1 MDNLTQRALLFDFYG
16 SLLTKKQREIY
27 DLYFQQDL
35 SLGEI
40 GELQDVS
47 RTAIYDLVKRT
58 EGTLQ
63 HYEER
68 LGLVRKY
75 VAGHAILA
83 ALRQQLE
90 SLQKQDNDSRPQEE
104 AWTKVYEL
112 LQKLE
117 ESW

>member
-1 MDNLTQRALLFDFYG
+1 MDDLTQRALLFDFYG

-47 RTAIYDLVKRT
+47 RPAIYDLVKRT
-58 EGTLQ
+58 EGALQ

-75 VAGHAILA
+75 VAGQAILA
-83 ALRQQLE
+83 ALRQQLG
-90 SLQKQDNDSRPQEE
+90 LCKSRTVALILKKE
-104 AWTKVYEL
+104 WVMVYEL

>member
-1 MDNLTQRALLFDFYG
+1 MDDLTQRALLFDFYG

-47 RTAIYDLVKRT
+47 RPAIYDLVKRT
-58 EGTLQ
+58 EGALQ

-75 VAGHAILA
+75 VAGQAILA
-83 ALRQQLE
+83 ALRQQLG
-90 SLQKQDNDSRPQEE
+90 SLQKQDSCTNPQEKE
-104 AWTKVYEL
+104 WALVYEL